1 MWRWGKLEV
10 VLSGSLTGQDRLK
23 QWFASLV
30 DCNDRGVPAA
40 AVVVVAAADADVAVA
55 EDAAAAEDAVAAA
68 TLAALHHNLFESAF
82 PARNLLPD
90 CS

>member
-10 VLSGSLTGQDRLK
+10 VLSGSLTGQYRLE
-23 QWFASLV
+23 QRFASWV
-30 DCNDRGVPAA
+30 DCSDRGVPAVAAA
-40 AVVVVAAADADVAVA
+40 AVVAA
-55 EDAAAAEDAVAAA
+55 EDAAAAAEDAAAA
-68 TLAALHHNLFESAF
+68 TLAALHHNFFESAF

>member
-1 MWRWGKLEV
+1 MSE
-10 VLSGSLTGQDRLK
+10 SLTGQDRLK

-40 AVVVVAAADADVAVA
+40 AAAAVVVVVAAADEDAAAVAA
-55 EDAAAAEDAVAAA
+55 EDAAVAA
-68 TLAALHHNLFESAF
+68 TLAAWHYNFFESAF